1 MRVEAEPQWQR
12 GRCPGSRPLLDGRP
26 ALSNLNINCQDLRV
40 TSGTFCKTTK
50 ELSAKR
56 NVPRNFLQN
65 NKGTFC
71 KTTSTSPR
79 DLMQSG
85 GTRYAHEP
93 AAARRSERLSQ
104 N

>member
-1 MRVEAEPQWQR
+1 VRVEAEPQWQR

-26 ALSNLNINCQDLRV
+26 ALSNLNINCHV

-71 KTTSTSPR
+71 KTTSTSAR